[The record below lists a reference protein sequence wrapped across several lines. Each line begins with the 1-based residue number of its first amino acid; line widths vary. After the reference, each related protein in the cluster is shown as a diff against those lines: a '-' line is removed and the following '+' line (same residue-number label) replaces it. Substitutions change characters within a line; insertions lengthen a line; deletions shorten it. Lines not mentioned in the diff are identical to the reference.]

1 MFGLLVKS
9 IEFLEDGFKIDFS
22 FGNKSSETFIWLC
35 RVKMVLELHF
45 NV

>member
-1 MFGLLVKS
+1 MFGSLVKS
-9 IEFLEDGFKIDFS
+9 VEFLEDGFKIDFS

-35 RVKMVLELHF
+35 RLRMFLELYF